1 MILSLDTKEKDLT
14 ATFGKNLIMSMGE
27 SNKHG
32 STTFFSVA
40 DFKRQEQTCFCSGTM
55 RIHESLVFGTCR
67 HGTKG
72 EFSPSREARIQHT
85 THAGCLAYGLNMINL
100 RSLLSQG

>member
-1 MILSLDTKEKDLT
+1 MGQRPFFPLLISK
-14 ATFGKNLIMSMGE
+14 GKNSDV
-27 SNKHG
+27 
-32 STTFFSVA
+32 FF
-40 DFKRQEQTCFCSGTM
+40 SGTM